1 MDTTATKKT
10 NAHFFKELDKDRREK
25 KCEYAVLVSLLE
37 ADNDLYNT
45 GIVDV
50 SYQYPKMYVIRPQFF
65 ITLISILRNAAIRS
79 MDAKRE
85 LRRVQSQNVD
95 LQNFEENLM
104 TFKDKFSYNYEQASK
119 RFDEA
124 ISEIDK
130 TIDHLKK
137 VKDGLLASGRQLRL
151 ANDKVNDVTIKR
163 LTANSPS
170 IRAQLEGGAS

>member
-1 MDTTATKKT
+1 
-10 NAHFFKELDKDRREK
+10 
-25 KCEYAVLVSLLE
+25 
-37 ADNDLYNT
+37 
-45 GIVDV
+45 
-50 SYQYPKMYVIRPQFF
+50 
-65 ITLISILRNAAIRS
+65 